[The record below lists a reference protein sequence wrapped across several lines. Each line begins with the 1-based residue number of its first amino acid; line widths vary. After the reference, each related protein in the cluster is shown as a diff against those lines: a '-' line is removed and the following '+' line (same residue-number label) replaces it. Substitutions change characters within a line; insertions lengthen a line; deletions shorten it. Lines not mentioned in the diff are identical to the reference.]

1 MKEVDDKLENISQ
14 SLSRVLV
21 QIYKDWGKDILFIV
35 CITIILFTTQ
45 AVLLPNNLLLSAG
58 EINWKVALVVIGL
71 SIYWYVVSILTT
83 TYVFLCLN
91 YSDPENPVLRLLSN
105 SVVQLAFLLSILI
118 LIAVALV
125 LFVVRFFVP
134 YNEVFHFVFFLVVHV
149 PMGYLFLRSW
159 RLIRMKK
166 TG

>member
-91 YSDPENPVLRLLSN
+91 YSDPRKPSFKVTVKFGSPVGFSIEHSN
-105 SVVQLAFLLSILI
+105 SNCCGTGSFCCSVFCSI
-118 LIAVALV
+118 
-125 LFVVRFFVP
+125 
-134 YNEVFHFVFFLVVHV
+134 
-149 PMGYLFLRSW
+149 
-159 RLIRMKK
+159 
-166 TG
+166 